1 MSYLVIAYPELVA
14 ADFNRIQSFRNSHD
28 RLYFSLVEPHITF
41 VFPVDGIDED
51 VFVSEIIRKANK
63 VPSFFFELKC
73 ATVNKDA
80 FKEIYHTFLVP
91 DEGYG
96 KIVRLHDQLYS
107 DKLQKYHR
115 FDIDFIPH
123 LGVGN
128 SEDPKSCKKMADEW
142 NSTDFSIRG
151 MINMLSVINFSD
163 GRIRPVAEV
172 RLGEME

>member
-1 MSYLVIAYPELVA
+1 MSYLVIAYPELVD
-14 ADFNRIQSFRNSHD
+14 ADFNRIQSFRATHD
-28 RLYFSLVEPHITF
+28 RLYFSLIEPHITF
-41 VFPVDGIDED
+41 VFPVVDIDED
-51 VFVSEIIRKANK
+51 VFVSEIIGKSK
-63 VPSFFFELKC
+63 MVPSFYFDLKC

-115 FDIDFIPH
+115 LDIDFIPH
-123 LGVGN
+123 LGIGN
-128 SEDPKSCKKMADEW
+128 SEDPKSCKKMVDEW

-151 MINMLSVINFSD
+151 MINTLSVISFCE
-163 GRIRPVAEV
+163 GRIRLITEV
-172 RLGEME
+172 RLGEMQ